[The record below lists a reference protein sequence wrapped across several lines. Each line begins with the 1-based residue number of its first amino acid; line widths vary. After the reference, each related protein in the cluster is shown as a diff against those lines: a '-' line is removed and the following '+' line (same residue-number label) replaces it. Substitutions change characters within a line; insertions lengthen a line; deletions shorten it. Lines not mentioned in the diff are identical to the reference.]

1 MALERPLGKCS
12 YLEMWPRYQV
22 YYLKRLE
29 ICVFVQKKKKKSDFK
44 MLTQHFQTKQNSSVE
59 STWPVYQAF
68 GFETTMAR

>member
-1 MALERPLGKCS
+1 MQLFGNVAPVSSLLFKKAGNLRF
-12 YLEMWPRYQV
+12 RA
-22 YYLKRLE
+22 
-29 ICVFVQKKKKKSDFK
+29 KKKTDLK